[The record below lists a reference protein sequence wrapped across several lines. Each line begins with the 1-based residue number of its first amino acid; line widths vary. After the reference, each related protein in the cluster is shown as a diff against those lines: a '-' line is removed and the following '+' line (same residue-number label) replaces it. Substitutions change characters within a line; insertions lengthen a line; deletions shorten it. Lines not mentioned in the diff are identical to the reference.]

1 MKNLKTILSFAG
13 FLLILFPACRR
24 KSVAFQPKA
33 PAYWID
39 EACIEVPKKRIL
51 ILSSSGGG
59 GHTAA
64 AKAIQEYLQDKY
76 QIEIVNVFEEV
87 LLPLDPVHALT
98 GGSYNGEDLYNYFL
112 KTNSRFFANNIV
124 AFGKLTMNWQASR
137 IQPLLEEFLLAYK
150 PDALISVIPVLN
162 GNILAVAEKLDIPF
176 AVVALDRDMA
186 SIGFL
191 NGIWKPTYKKFVFG
205 VPFSDEILKKT
216 VIRKT
221 AIAPEQV
228 RVIGVPVRTSFL
240 EKKDI
245 PALRKEFNV
254 PEGKPIVMVLMG
266 SVGSGATFRYARAL
280 ARMKQPVHLFLCLGK
295 NEALRERIEKEI
307 IFPPHITVSIVG
319 FTDRIAD
326 YMAASNLLITKS
338 GAVSHFESLVVRV
351 PVLFDR
357 TREVL
362 TWEYM
367 NISFVK
373 EHGLGDEICM
383 VRRVPKMVDAYL
395 KNPAHE
401 QVVRERMAAY
411 PLPDVRK
418 NIITLVDDLLA
429 MHKDTSDLK

>member
-1 MKNLKTILSFAG
+1 M
-13 FLLILFPACRR
+13 LFPACRR
-24 KSVAFQPKA
+24 KSVVLHPKPPAF
-33 PAYWID
+33 WID

-64 AKAIQEYLQDKY
+64 ANAIREYLQEKY
-76 QIEIVNVFEEV
+76 QVEIVNVFEEV

-137 IQPLLEEFLLAYK
+137 IQPMLEEFLLAYK

-162 GNILAVAEKLDIPF
+162 GNILAVSEKLDIPF
-176 AVVALDRDMA
+176 AVIALDRDMA

-205 VPFSDEILKKT
+205 VPFNDEILKKT
-216 VIRKT
+216 VVKKT

-228 RVIGVPVRTSFL
+228 RAIGVPVRTSFL

-254 PEGKPIVMVLMG
+254 PEGKPVVMILMG

-280 ARMKQPVHLFLCLGK
+280 SRMKQPVHLFLCLGK

-307 IFPPHITVSIVG
+307 TFPPHISVSIVG
-319 FTDRIAD
+319 FTNRIAD

-338 GAVSHFESLVVRV
+338 GAVSHFESLVVHV
-351 PVLFDR
+351 PVFFDR

-362 TWEYM
+362 SWEYM

-373 EHGLGDEICM
+373 EHGFGDEVRM
-383 VRRVPKMVDAYL
+383 VRKAPKMVDAFFKHPEYE
-395 KNPAHE
+395 AAI
-401 QVVRERMAAY
+401 RERIAAY
-411 PLPDVRK
+411 LMPDVRK
-418 NIITLVDDLLA
+418 NVMTLVDDLLA
-429 MHKDTSDLK
+429 MNEDLK